1 MSANVVSLDLFRA
14 RAAGVA
20 ATARASEDPDV
31 TAEVFGPDGLL
42 ARAFPG
48 YEPRTPQ
55 VDLARAV
62 DRAITQGITT
72 GQTATLAAEGPTG
85 TGKCHRAG
93 TQVLMHDGSTKAVES
108 IRVGDIVQGPS
119 GPRRVLG
126 TNQGVGEMYDVVP
139 VKGEP
144 WGVNAD
150 HILTIVQTDT
160 DQVMDIT
167 VRDYLGR
174 SPYFRHRAKLF
185 RTGADFAPRAEPLP
199 LDPYV
204 LGVILGDGCASGVQA
219 GGVSVTTGAEEIVT
233 ALNSFAHARGM
244 RLTRGDVRA
253 GCAAYRLA
261 FRKRHERS
269 VENPVTG
276 ALRRLG
282 LYGHKAGTKFVPQQ
296 YKSASRA
303 DRLEVLAGLLDTDGS
318 VTCGC
323 YDYVSKSEQLARDVA
338 FLARGVGLAAYLS
351 PTRKF
356 CQTGASGIYYRVCIS
371 GNTSVV
377 PCRIKRKRIAPRR
390 QQKDALRTGFKVVSS
405 GSVETYYGF
414 TLDGDG
420 RYLLADF
427 TVTHNS
433 VSYLA
438 PAIMHGVRTGLRTLV
453 VTANNALLEQL
464 LRKDLPTLQRV
475 LTPALPRPFTF
486 AGLMGRGQYLCRN
499 LVPGIGADVPAD
511 PLSDRD
517 ALDLERIDRWAR
529 TTATG
534 ERAELTPGVTD
545 GAWEARSVTGDD
557 CTRDGCPLRSTCH
570 AYAAHDA
577 AAMADVVVTNIA
589 LLLMHLRVA
598 GETGRANILPRFDV
612 LVIDEAHELPDKAR
626 EAFGL
631 TMGRGAFFMVEKWLR
646 GGKKGGKKNVPPTDE
661 CAEIL
666 RWLSR
671 DADALFAAAMARM
684 PSRCRGVDAQGRTE
698 HVTLCEPGWYD
709 GDAVMHWL
717 RRVREE
723 AAKVAGSREDGDP
736 ECVRA
741 QNTSRRALQIMRAVE
756 ELTQLPDGLVSAEP
770 DVRRVYWIEAD
781 HAPRRHRTGPRI
793 TFRGAPLA
801 IGPTLRRGLWG
812 MEGLRAVVAV
822 SATLTTGPGPGGWTH
837 PRRELGIPDDAVT
850 LAVPSPFDYARQSL
864 LVVPGEAWEMPSP
877 VAPQGADRTR
887 SDERY
892 TAACARVLLDTIRA
906 ADGRTLALFSSRRAL
921 TLAAELVR
929 GASARGELP
938 AGVRVLVQ
946 EPGAS
951 RRELA
956 ETFKA
961 DVRSVLLGLQS
972 FGTGFDPAGETCS
985 AVFVDKLPFPS
996 RGDPLMEGL
1005 CDAAGDQWFGREY
1018 LPRMLL
1024 TLRQWVGRAIRTR
1037 SDVAAVVIADPRVGQ
1052 GPGVGAKSYAR
1063 DVCAAVGADV
1073 WGRGRGMPI
1082 TTDLDRVRALLGVDA
1097 PPRGAR

>member
-1 MSANVVSLDLFRA
+1 MSANVVSLDTFRA

-20 ATARASEDPDV
+20 ATARAADPDV

-48 YEPRTPQ
+48 YEPRAPQ

-62 DRAITQGITT
+62 DRAIVAGD
-72 GQTATLAAEGPTG
+72 GAALAAEGPTG
-85 TGKCHRAG
+85 TGK
-93 TQVLMHDGSTKAVES
+93 
-108 IRVGDIVQGPS
+108 
-119 GPRRVLG
+119 
-126 TNQGVGEMYDVVP
+126 
-139 VKGEP
+139 
-144 WGVNAD
+144 
-150 HILTIVQTDT
+150 
-160 DQVMDIT
+160 
-167 VRDYLGR
+167 
-174 SPYFRHRAKLF
+174 
-185 RTGADFAPRAEPLP
+185 
-199 LDPYV
+199 
-204 LGVILGDGCASGVQA
+204 
-219 GGVSVTTGAEEIVT
+219 SVA
-233 ALNSFAHARGM
+233 
-244 RLTRGDVRA
+244 
-253 GCAAYRLA
+253 
-261 FRKRHERS
+261 
-269 VENPVTG
+269 
-276 ALRRLG
+276 
-282 LYGHKAGTKFVPQQ
+282 
-296 YKSASRA
+296 
-303 DRLEVLAGLLDTDGS
+303 
-318 VTCGC
+318 
-323 YDYVSKSEQLARDVA
+323 
-338 FLARGVGLAAYLS
+338 
-351 PTRKF
+351 
-356 CQTGASGIYYRVCIS
+356 
-371 GNTSVV
+371 
-377 PCRIKRKRIAPRR
+377 
-390 QQKDALRTGFKVVSS
+390 
-405 GSVETYYGF
+405 
-414 TLDGDG
+414 
-420 RYLLADF
+420 
-427 TVTHNS
+427 
-433 VSYLA
+433 YLA
-438 PAIMHGVRTGLRTLV
+438 PAIMHGVRAGLRTLV

-475 LTPALPRPFTF
+475 LAPALPRPFTF

-499 LVPGIGADVPAD
+499 TVPGIGADVPAD

-557 CTRDGCPLRSTCH
+557 CTRDGCPQRGTCH

-626 EAFGL
+626 EALGL
-631 TMGRGAFFMVEKWLR
+631 TLGRGSFGRLCRWLR
-646 GGKKGGKKNVPPTDE
+646 RNAGHAGVDTAQRIDD
-661 CAEIL
+661 A
-666 RWLSR
+666 
-671 DADALFAAAMARM
+671 ADALFAAALRRF
-684 PSRCRGVDAQGRTE
+684 PPRSDDAPPGTE
-698 HVTLCEPGWYD
+698 RVTLGEPGWH
-709 GDAVMHWL
+709 DAGQLLDAL
-717 RRVREE
+717 RAARTTAARVVE
-723 AAKVAGSREDGDP
+723 AATAGQD
-736 ECVRA
+736 
-741 QNTSRRALQIMRAVE
+741 LRAVALARNASLRARRLIQAAAE
-756 ELTQLPDGLVSAEP
+756 ASALPGGEP
-770 DVRRVYWIEAD
+770 GADPAIRNVYWIEAD
-781 HAPRRHRTGPRI
+781 YAPSPRRARARIGPRV

-822 SATLTTGPGPGGWTH
+822 SATLTTGPGPGGWAH

-892 TAACARVLLDTIRA
+892 TAACARVLCDVIRA
-906 ADGRTLALFSSRRAL
+906 ADGRTLALFTSRRAL
-921 TLAAELVR
+921 TLAAEIVR
-929 GASARGELP
+929 AAAARGELP

-956 ETFKA
+956 DTFKA
-961 DVRSVLLGLQS
+961 DTRSVLLGLQS

-985 AVFVDKLPFPS
+985 AVFLDKLPFPS

-1052 GPGVGAKSYAR
+1052 GPGVGTKGYAR

-1097 PPRGAR
+1097 SPRGAR